1 MTRWPSPV
9 LYLHGFAS
17 SPQSR
22 KALAFA
28 AHAEAQGHTV
38 QRLDCRQP
46 SMERL
51 SLDAIVSHAERAL
64 DAAEGP
70 AWVVGSSLGG
80 LAALHLALRETAR
93 HAPGETR
100 VLGLLLLAPA
110 FGLVPRWRERL
121 GLDTWESWR
130 RTGQLSVDDH
140 ARGAPSIVHHVFISE
155 VEAMETARGEA
166 TAKVRTTIVHGT
178 RDDVVPVGGSID
190 YARHGVARL
199 VQVDDDHELGA
210 SMDVILTEWDALTAG
225 N

>member
-1 MTRWPSPV
+1 VTRSPSLV

-22 KALAFA
+22 KAVGFA

-51 SLDAIVSHAERAL
+51 SLEAIVSHAQGAL
-64 DAAEGP
+64 AAAGRP

-80 LAALHLALRETAR
+80 LAALHLALRES
-93 HAPGETR
+93 R

-121 GLDTWESWR
+121 GPDAWETWQ
-130 RTGQLSVDDH
+130 RTGTISVDDH
-140 ARGAPSIVHHVFISE
+140 ARGAPSNVHHAFISE
-155 VEAMETARGEA
+155 VEAMEAARGGALA
-166 TAKVRTTIVHGT
+166 TVRTTIVHGT
-178 RDDVVPVGGSID
+178 RDDVVPVAGSLD
-190 YARHGVARL
+190 YAGRGSARL
-199 VQVDDDHELGA
+199 VQVDDDHELGV
-210 SMDVILTEWDALTAG
+210 SMPVILAEWDALSAG
-225 N
+225 S